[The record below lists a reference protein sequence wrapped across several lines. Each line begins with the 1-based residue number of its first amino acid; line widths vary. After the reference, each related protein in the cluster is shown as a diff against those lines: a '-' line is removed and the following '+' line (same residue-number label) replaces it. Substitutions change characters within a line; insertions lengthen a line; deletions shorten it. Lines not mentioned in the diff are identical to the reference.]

1 MNSPS
6 CFQKRG
12 IQLLARL
19 RAINAGLPIIL
30 MTGYANVLTPT
41 QAVALGATDYITK
54 PFDSETLLGSVE
66 RAFRMRN

>member
-1 MNSPS
+1 
-6 CFQKRG
+6 
-12 IQLLARL
+12 
-19 RAINAGLPIIL
+19 